1 YFFKIVTLL
10 GTGAGNDSWRD
21 IDIPEMD
28 FWLGNDGYNAV
39 STNGF
44 LNLLCRSDRKV
55 LHIDVSKET
64 YCTIEYPE
72 GASKTSKLLEI
83 EGSLCILDYMEQM
96 DEFSFHVD
104 NVSKGKFTL

>member
-1 YFFKIVTLL
+1 YFFKIVTLN
-10 GTGAGNDSWRD
+10 TGAGNDSWKD
-21 IDIPEMD
+21 IDIPETD
-28 FWLGNDGYNAV
+28 FWLGSDGYNAV
-39 STNGF
+39 STNRF

-55 LHIDVSKET
+55 LQIDVSRET

-83 EGSLCILDYMEQM
+83 EGSLCILDYIELIE
-96 DEFSFHVD
+96 EFSFHVD

>member
-1 YFFKIVTLL
+1 YFFKIVTL
-10 GTGAGNDSWRD
+10 GTGAGTDSWRD
-21 IDIPEMD
+21 IDIPEMS
-28 FWLGNDGYNAV
+28 FWFGDEGYNAV
-39 STNGF
+39 SANGF

-83 EGSLCILDYMEQM
+83 EESLCILD
-96 DEFSFHVD
+96 HVEPKEKFD
-104 NVSKGKFTL
+104 IASKG